1 MIRSL
6 LFLLL
11 FVPESILA
19 QDHHFMIFF
28 KDKAGSNYSLENPGE
43 FLSERALNRREKQ
56 NIAIT
61 NQDLP
66 VSPVYLE
73 MLAENNVQ
81 VLHTTRWFNG
91 AMVVTDS
98 ATVNQLV
105 SQPEF
110 THYQLAKTGGTAA
123 GKSGR
128 KGTQFYDAE
137 KLKKATSLRLQALN
151 QSAMLGID
159 AMHQQQYNGEGMFIA
174 VFDGGFNGA
183 DQAPFFKHIF
193 NNNKMHPG
201 YDYVGQ
207 SEEVFKYG
215 DHGTM
220 ALSCIGALLDS
231 TLAGGSYGADFMLC
245 ITEEGSRENRFEEYN
260 WLLAAERADSAG
272 VDIISTS
279 LGYTT
284 FDVPEMNYTRQDLD
298 GETTVITRA
307 VNAATSKGIICV
319 NSAGNEGRGS
329 WGKISAPADAPN
341 SLTVG
346 AIRMDGSKA
355 GFSSVGP
362 TADGRLKPDV
372 VALGVNT
379 VVGNQKGSL
388 EYANGTSFAAPLI
401 AGLVGGIWQANPD
414 LTNLQTI
421 DLVKRSASN
430 ALSPNNDIGYG
441 IPSFK
446 NLDNVVLNIEQ
457 EQGITSYFSVYPN
470 PLSGGELKIETDKIA
485 PNQLLSITLV
495 NSAGKTVLQEQK
507 KVEGELLGLKIGN
520 VQKGIYILQLR
531 SQETNNTIKIIK
543 F

>member
-6 LFLLL
+6 FFLLL
-11 FVPESILA
+11 FIPELVMA
-19 QDHHFMIFF
+19 QDHHFMVFF
-28 KDKAGSNYSLENPGE
+28 KDKAGTGYSVENPGE
-43 FLSERALNRREKQ
+43 FLSERALKRREKQ

-61 NQDLP
+61 TQDLP
-66 VSPVYLE
+66 VSPVYLDI
-73 MLAENNVQ
+73 LAANNVQ

-98 ATVNQLV
+98 VTVNQLV

-110 THYQLAKTGGTAA
+110 TGYDLAKTGGLTR
-123 GKSGR
+123 KSGR
-128 KGTQFYDAE
+128 KGTQSYDAE
-137 KLKKATSLRLQALN
+137 KLKEKVSYRLQALN
-151 QSAMLGID
+151 QSTMLGID
-159 AMHQQQYNGEGMFIA
+159 AMHEQGYNGEGLFIA

-183 DQAPFFKHIF
+183 DQAPFFRHLF
-193 NNNKMHPG
+193 NNNKIHPG

-307 VNAATSKGIICV
+307 VNMATSKGIVCV

-341 SLTVG
+341 SLSVG
-346 AIRMDGSKA
+346 AVRVDGSKA

-379 VVGNQKGSL
+379 VVGNQQGSL

-401 AGLVGGIWQANPD
+401 AGLVGGIWQANPN
-414 LTNLQTI
+414 LTNLQAI

-441 IPSFK
+441 IPSFN
-446 NLDNVVLNIEQ
+446 NLDNVLLDTEPERGVA
-457 EQGITSYFSVYPN
+457 SYFSVYPN
-470 PLSGGELKIETDKIA
+470 PLSGGELKIETGSIA
-485 PNQLLSITLV
+485 PNQMLTLTLI
-495 NSAGKTVLQEQK
+495 NSAGRTVLEEQR
-507 KVEGELLGLKIGN
+507 KVEGELMGLKIEH
-520 VQKGIYILQLR
+520 VQQGVYILQLS
-531 SQETNNTIKIIK
+531 SQETHNTIKIIK